1 VAVGEL
7 EEIAELYGSPAL
19 RAAAEQAR
27 GALELA
33 DGEALAAVSRL
44 ASAQR
49 LWQRTRAPYD
59 AARAGFLLGE
69 AYAALGDRDSFILEL
84 RAALGC
90 FQRLGAGPDAKRVED
105 RMAAF
110 VR

>member
-1 VAVGEL
+1 MAVGEL
-7 EEIAELYGSPAL
+7 EEIAELYGTPAL

-33 DGEALAAVSRL
+33 DGEASTAVSRL

-49 LWQRTRAPYD
+49 LWQRSGVPYD
-59 AARAGFLLGE
+59 AARAGFILGE
-69 AYAALGDRDSFILEL
+69 AYAALGDRDSFVLEV
-84 RAALGC
+84 RSALVC
-90 FQRLGAGPDAKRVED
+90 FKRLGAGPEAKRVED
-105 RMAAF
+105 RMAAY